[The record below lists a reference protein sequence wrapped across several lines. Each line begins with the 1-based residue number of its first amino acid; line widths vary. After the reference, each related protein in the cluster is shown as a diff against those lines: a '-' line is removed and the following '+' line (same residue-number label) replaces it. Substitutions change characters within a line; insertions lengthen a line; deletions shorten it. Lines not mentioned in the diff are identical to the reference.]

1 MSETHCAT
9 ETILDASDE
18 TMRKRTWK
26 SQHATSLSEAFELCV
41 ERAAE
46 RRRPAKVLADLMGVE
61 LKTMYRWLA
70 ETSMPLNRVRQFEEF
85 CGASYVSEY
94 LCIADGRRVVI
105 EIPTGR
111 RPGVADLSSLQSAFA
126 DAAAILCR
134 YYAAGH
140 EQSEAITALTH
151 AMTQAAYHRE
161 NVTKDRAPE
170 LLFDDGEAA

>member
-1 MSETHCAT
+1 
-9 ETILDASDE
+9 
-18 TMRKRTWK
+18 MRKRTSK
-26 SQHATSLSEAFELCV
+26 KLHATSLSEAFELCV

-46 RRRPAKVLADLMGVE
+46 HRRPAKVLADLMGVE

-85 CGASYVSEY
+85 CGARYVSEY
-94 LCIADGRRVVI
+94 LCIADGQRVVI

-111 RPGVADLSSLQSAFA
+111 RPGVADLSNLQSAFA
-126 DAAAILCR
+126 DAAAVLCR

-140 EQSEAITALTH
+140 EQSEAVTALTH

-161 NVTKDRAPE
+161 NVSKDRAPE
-170 LLFDDGEAA
+170 LQFSDGGVE

>member
-1 MSETHCAT
+1 
-9 ETILDASDE
+9 
-18 TMRKRTWK
+18 MRKRTWK
-26 SQHATSLSEAFELCV
+26 SLHATNLSEAFELCV
-41 ERAAE
+41 DHAAE

-61 LKTMYRWLA
+61 LKTLYRWLA

-85 CGASYVSEY
+85 CGARYVSEY
-94 LCIADGRRVVI
+94 LCIADGRRIVI

-126 DAAAILCR
+126 DAAAVLCR

-140 EQSEAITALTH
+140 EHSEAVMALTH

-161 NVTKDRAPE
+161 NVAKDRAPE
-170 LLFDDGEAA
+170 LLFDDGDAA